1 MAKTERGRPA
11 RSLRASLLLALLG
24 PLTILFLLGGLVSYA
39 LAQYFSDT
47 VYDGWLFDSASS
59 LVLEVEHG
67 ADGPRADI
75 PAATRRLFEW
85 DTTDRT
91 YFRIRGER
99 SGLIAGRADMP
110 DIEGDVDEYEGARFS
125 DLLEQLVHDVLDFE
139 PDDDGVGRFYDG
151 RLDGMDVRI
160 AVIDLPASAFGE
172 VVSVEVAETTRKR
185 QGLAQAILLATL
197 APQLLLI
204 VVAAAAV
211 RRAVRR
217 GLAPLDTLTARLD
230 ASRPEQLT
238 SVPDDDVPPEIRP
251 LTRALRNLLTRLNDA
266 LLAQRR
272 FISDAAHQLRTPL
285 TGIKLQADAIL
296 REHTSDEARPMLE
309 ALRQSTDRAA
319 RLSNQLLSLARAE
332 PDGRGGRPMQRFDLY
347 ALLQDTG
354 AEWASRALA
363 RGQDMHFIA
372 TPDEQ
377 PLWMVGDEDLLREAV
392 GNLLDNAIKYG
403 RDGGTIQLRLAS
415 RPRVNI
421 EVQDDGP
428 GIPEDQRAQMLQRFV
443 RGSRGEGSGLGLP
456 IAQNIARLHGGDLSL
471 ASASERGGLVARL
484 ELGAPPA

>member
-1 MAKTERGRPA
+1 MAKTERGSA
-11 RSLRASLLLALLG
+11 RSLRSSLLLALLG

-39 LAQYFSDT
+39 LAQYFSNT

-59 LVLEVEHG
+59 LALEVDHG
-67 ADGPRADI
+67 TDGPRADI

-110 DIEGDVDEYEGARFS
+110 IIEGDVDEYEGARFS
-125 DLLEQLVHDVLDFE
+125 DLLEQLVHDMLEFD
-139 PDDDGVGRFYDG
+139 PDEDVVGRFYDG
-151 RLDGMDVRI
+151 RMDGMDVRI

-172 VVSVEVAETTRKR
+172 VVSVEVAETTGKRK
-185 QGLAQAILLATL
+185 GLAQAILLATL

-204 VVAAAAV
+204 GVAAAAV

-217 GLAPLDTLTARLD
+217 GLAPLDTLAARLE
-230 ASRPEQLT
+230 ASRPEQLAPI
-238 SVPDDDVPPEIRP
+238 PDDDVPPEVRP
-251 LTRALRNLLTRLNDA
+251 LTRALRKLLMRLNDA

-272 FISDAAHQLRTPL
+272 FISEAAHQLRTPL
-285 TGIKLQADAIL
+285 TGIKLQAEAIL
-296 REHTSDEARPMLE
+296 RENTSEEARPLIE

-332 PDGRGGRPMQRFDLY
+332 PDGRGGRPMRRFDLY
-347 ALLQDTG
+347 ALAQDTG
-354 AEWASRALA
+354 SEWAPRVLA
-363 RGQDMHFIA
+363 RGQDMHFSA
-372 TPDEQ
+372 TPEDR
-377 PLWMVGDEDLLREAV
+377 PVWITGDEDLLREAI

-403 RDGGTIQLRLAS
+403 REGGRIHLRVAS
-415 RPRVNI
+415 HPVVAV

-428 GIPEDQRAQMLQRFV
+428 GIPEDQRPQMLERFV
-443 RGSRGEGSGLGLP
+443 RGGRGEGSGLGLP
-456 IAQNIARLHGGDLSL
+456 IAQNIARLHGGELFL
-471 ASASERGGLVARL
+471 LQAPGAEGLLARL
-484 ELGAPPA
+484 ELGAPGA